1 MLEEYLT
8 PEEKEELLS
17 PRKQSKDEEGE
28 QPSKAQALASARA
41 NIEQQNNRPASK
53 SAATSKSGEI
63 ASRRSTQGITSV
75 QKSGEPTPHR
85 PASTQASATPKSEAS
100 ASRRPTPTPAAT
112 PKTGELA
119 PRRSLSAQPPAT
131 SKSTAL
137 APRRPTS
144 PQPTVQQNTSMA
156 PKAQELSQKRPVE
169 FEMYDNNV
177 LPMRPASGRGRDKIV
192 MYDVEIEDDSKLKR
206 DGAGNESGAAAGSG
220 ERDGKRTGE
229 KSGGKSSGSNA
240 VESKVDIGDEN
251 TKLKYDFE
259 KNYKDIRERG
269 PLRPRR
275 EKRTGVIGGILYA
288 AFVLCVSLVLG
299 SLIWMATADVLGF
312 ASADEQVNVTIQTGF
327 TMDDII
333 DMIYDA
339 QLIKYKSLFRIYAE
353 YSKAEEKITAGSY
366 VLNKNLDYRSI
377 VYAMTAR
384 GGARREQTVPIPEG
398 FSLADIFARLEEYE
412 ICTAD
417 ELWEAATNHDF
428 KYSFLD
434 RSTLGQKN
442 RLEGFLFPDTYNFY
456 VDSSAE
462 SVIVKLLNEFKNKFT
477 ETYIERAEFLGYTIS
492 EITTIASMIEREAGN
507 DDERPRI
514 AAVIYNRLDSSDFP
528 RLQIDATIHYA
539 IAGTGI
545 PFSTEFDSPYNTYMY
560 DGLPPGPIANPGIA
574 SIRAALYP
582 DSTNEY
588 FYALSKTGTH
598 EFFRTL
604 REHEAFVASDEYDG

>member
-1 MLEEYLT
+1 LPYDPEETRKLFEMLEEYLT

-17 PRKQSKDEEGE
+17 PRKPSKPEEGE
-28 QPSKAQALASARA
+28 QPPKAQALASARA
-41 NIEQQNNRPASK
+41 NIEQPNSRTASDQQA
-53 SAATSKSGEI
+53 SAAPKSGEI
-63 ASRRSTQGITSV
+63 APRRSTHTATNV
-75 QKSGEPTPHR
+75 QKSEEPTPRR
-85 PASTQASATPKSEAS
+85 PASTQTSAAPKS
-100 ASRRPTPTPAAT
+100 T
-112 PKTGELA
+112 ELA
-119 PRRSLSAQPPAT
+119 PRRPMSIQPSAT
-131 SKSTAL
+131 TKSTEL

-144 PQPTVQQNTSMA
+144 PQPTVQQITTMA
-156 PKAQELSQKRPVE
+156 PKAQELSQKRPVD
-169 FEMYDNNV
+169 FELYDNNV
-177 LPMRPASGRGRDKIV
+177 LPMRPASGRVRGKIV
-192 MYDVEIEDDSKLKR
+192 MYDVEIEDDRKPKH
-206 DGAGNESGAAAGSG
+206 DGAENESVAAAGSG
-220 ERDGKRTGE
+220 ERDGKKAGE
-229 KSGGKSSGSNA
+229 KGGRKSSRSSAG
-240 VESKVDIGDEN
+240 ESKVDIGDEN

-259 KNYKDIRERG
+259 KNYKDIRESG

-275 EKRTGVIGGILYA
+275 EKRTGIIGGILYA

-327 TMDDII
+327 AMDDII

-417 ELWEAATNHDF
+417 ELWEAAANHDF

-462 SVIVKLLNEFKNKFT
+462 SVITKLLNEFKNKFT
-477 ETYIERAEFLGYTIS
+477 ETYLERADFLGYTIS

-514 AAVIYNRLDSSDFP
+514 AAVIYNRLNSSDFP
-528 RLQIDATIHYA
+528 RLQIDATIRYA

>member
-1 MLEEYLT
+1 MPYDPEETRKLFEMLEEYLT

-41 NIEQQNNRPASK
+41 SIEQPNSRTVSK
-53 SAATSKSGEI
+53 PNTTPKTGET
-63 ASRRSTQGITSV
+63 ASRRSTQASATA
-75 QKSGEPTPHR
+75 QKSGEPMP
-85 PASTQASATPKSEAS
+85 
-100 ASRRPTPTPAAT
+100 RRPTSTQTTSA
-112 PKTGELA
+112 PKQGELV
-119 PRRSLSAQPPAT
+119 PNRPVSAQPPAT
-131 SKSTAL
+131 PKSTAL

-192 MYDVEIEDDSKLKR
+192 MYDVEIEDDSKLKS
-206 DGAGNESGAAAGSG
+206 DGAENERSAAAGSG
-220 ERDGKRTGE
+220 ERDGKKTGE
-229 KSGGKSSGSNA
+229 KSGRKSSGNGDG
-240 VESKVDIGDEN
+240 ELKVDIGDEN

-275 EKRTGVIGGILYA
+275 EKRTGIIGGILYA

-312 ASADEQVNVTIQTGF
+312 ASADEQVNITIQAGYA
-327 TMDDII
+327 MDDII

-398 FSLADIFARLEEYE
+398 FSLADIFSRMEEYD
-412 ICTAD
+412 ICSAD
-417 ELWEAATNHDF
+417 ALWEAATNHDF

-434 RSTLGQKN
+434 SATLGQKY

-462 SVIVKLLNEFKNKFT
+462 SVITKLLNEFKSKFS
-477 ETYIERAEFLGYTIS
+477 ETYIERAEFMGYTIS
-492 EITTIASMIEREAGN
+492 EIITIASMIEREAGN
-507 DDERPRI
+507 DEERPRI
-514 AAVIYNRLDSSDFP
+514 AAVIYNRLNSNDFP
-528 RLQIDATIHYA
+528 MLQIDATIHYA

-560 DGLPPGPIANPGIA
+560 DGLPPGPIANPGLA

-588 FYALSKTGTH
+588 FYALSKTGAH